1 MTRLLDD
8 IRVALTARRT
18 RSDSWMGASSFN
30 DFLGI
35 IGQFGFGGHQYPYG
49 MTQTLTGNREEID
62 SGFAGLIQ
70 GAYRSNGIVFACE
83 LARFML
89 FSEARFQFQ
98 QMSGGRP
105 GELFGTPDLAIL
117 ERPWPGGVT
126 GDLLTRALVSA
137 DFAGDAFIVRR
148 RDGRGRLR
156 FVRRPDWMTF
166 VLGVRDV
173 GTIDS
178 GDLDADLLG
187 YLYHPGGHA
196 AGKPPEVLA
205 PDEVAHFAPVPDPL
219 ASYRG
224 MPWLTPVIREI
235 QGDSAATSHKLRF
248 FENGATP
255 NMVVSLDSAIPPSQ
269 FTDWIKLFKSKEPV
283 GRDVYK
289 TLYLGGGATVQLVGS
304 DLKQLDFKS
313 VQGAGET
320 RIAAAAGV
328 PPVIAGFSEGLQA
341 ATYSN
346 YSQARR
352 RFVDGT
358 IRPLWRNMAGS
369 LETIVPPPSGSR
381 LWYDDRDIAFLREDA
396 KDRAEIQGLESRT
409 IRTLVDAGYLPDSV
423 RAAVMAEDWSRLS
436 HSGLYSV
443 QLQPPQP
450 DGQPGDTG
458 RALAQLVAP
467 HLAGLISSHANGD
480 KP

>member
-8 IRVALTARRT
+8 IRMALVPRPT
-18 RSDSWMGASSFN
+18 RSSLPTTFDQW
-30 DFLGI
+30 LGLF
-35 IGQFGFGGHQYPYG
+35 QFGGSQYPYG

-62 SGFAGLIQ
+62 SGFAGLVQ
-70 GAYRSNGIVFACE
+70 GAYRSNGIVFAVE

-98 QMSGGRP
+98 AMSGGRP
-105 GELFGTPDLAIL
+105 GELYGTPDLGIL

-126 GDLLTRALVSA
+126 GDLLTRALISA
-137 DFAGDAFIVRR
+137 DFAGDSFIVRR
-148 RDGRGRLR
+148 RAERQRLR
-156 FVRRPDWMTF
+156 FIRRPDWVTF
-166 VLGVRDV
+166 VLGVRDDSTV
-173 GTIDS
+173 DS

-187 YLYHPGGHA
+187 YLYHPGGHHS
-196 AGKPPEVLA
+196 GKPPEVLM
-205 PDEVAHFAPVPDPL
+205 PDEVAHFAPTPDPL

-224 MPWLTPVIREI
+224 MPWLLPVLREI
-235 QGDSAATSHKLRF
+235 RGDGAATDHKLRF

-255 NMVVSLDSAIPPSQ
+255 NMVVSLDSAVPPTQ
-269 FTDWIKLFKSKEPV
+269 FTDWIKLFKQKEPV
-283 GRDVYK
+283 GIDVYK
-289 TLYLGGGATVQLVGS
+289 TLYLGGGAKVQIVGS
-304 DLKQLDFKS
+304 DLKQLDFKNT
-313 VQGAGET
+313 QGAGET
-320 RIAAAAGV
+320 RIAAAGGV

-352 RFVDGT
+352 KFVDGT
-358 IRPLWRNMAGS
+358 VRPLWRNMAGS
-369 LETIVPPPSGSR
+369 LEVIVPPAPGSR

-409 IRTLVDAGYLPDSV
+409 IRTLLDAGFVPATV
-423 RAAVMAEDWSRLS
+423 IQAVLAEDWSRLS

-450 DGQPGDTG
+450 DGPRPDAG
-458 RALAQLVAP
+458 RSLAALIAP
-467 HLAGLISSHANGD
+467 HLPALIPAQLNGD

>member
-1 MTRLLDD
+1 MSRLLDD
-8 IRVALTARRT
+8 IRVAVMGRRPA
-18 RSDSWMGASSFN
+18 RSDFPLTFDQW
-30 DFLGI
+30 LG
-35 IGQFGFGGHQYPYG
+35 FFTFGGSQYPYG

-62 SGFAGLIQ
+62 AGFAGLVQ

-98 QMSGGRP
+98 TLRGGRP
-105 GELFGTPDLAIL
+105 GELFGTPDLALL

-126 GDLLTRALVSA
+126 GDLLTRMLISA
-137 DFAGDAFIVRR
+137 DFAGDAFVVRR
-148 RDGRGRLR
+148 RAERDRLR
-156 FVRRPDWMTF
+156 FVRRPDWVTF
-166 VLGVRDV
+166 VLGVRDDS
-173 GTIDS
+173 TIDS

-187 YLYHPGGHA
+187 YLYHPGGRHS
-196 AGKPPEVLA
+196 GKEPEVLM
-205 PDEVAHFAPVPDPL
+205 PDEVAHFAPTPDPL

-224 MPWLTPVIREI
+224 MPWLLPVIREI
-235 QGDSAATSHKLRF
+235 RGDSAATDHKLRF

-255 NMVVSLDSAIPPSQ
+255 NMVVSLDPAIPPQS
-269 FTDWIKLFKSKEPV
+269 FKDWIKLFKEKEPV
-283 GRDVYK
+283 GPDVYK
-289 TLYLGGGATVQLVGS
+289 TLYLGGGAKVAVVGS
-304 DLKQLDFKS
+304 DLKQLDFKV

-320 RIAAAAGV
+320 RIASAAGV

-358 IRPLWRNMAGS
+358 IRPTWRNAAGS
-369 LETIVPPPSGSR
+369 LEAIIPPPAGAR

-409 IRTLVDAGYLPDSV
+409 IRTLVDAGYLPTSV
-423 RAAVMAEDWSRLS
+423 VDAVLAEDWSRLA

-443 QLQPPQP
+443 QLQPPNP
-450 DGQPGDTG
+450 DVQTDTG
-458 RALAQLVAP
+458 RALAALIAP
-467 HLAGLISSHANGD
+467 HLPSLLPANTNGD
-480 KP
+480 RP